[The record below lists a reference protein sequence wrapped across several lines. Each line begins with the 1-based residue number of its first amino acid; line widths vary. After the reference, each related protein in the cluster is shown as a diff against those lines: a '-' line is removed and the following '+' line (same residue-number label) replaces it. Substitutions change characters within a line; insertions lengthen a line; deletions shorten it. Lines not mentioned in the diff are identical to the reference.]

1 VVGLGRQGRQPASL
15 RKASWSGYPPYGR
28 YVDPARFWGEKLDLP
43 EIYETYSDVLGNDH
57 AHVQAAYLSR
67 KKPGEHRAVVEDLF
81 ASLCTA
87 HPALPS
93 ELATTESAM
102 RHVVYGCVTK
112 LCAQDIRFFL
122 TKPPAGSDL
131 SWRKRKVLVEQL
143 AGGWHFEWCPSD
155 ETLDRIE
162 VRMISLGPGHRL
174 FPRSLHAAA

>member
-1 VVGLGRQGRQPASL
+1 LGGSRKQSTSL

-28 YVDPARFWGEKLDLP
+28 YVDPARFWGDKLGLP
-43 EIYETYSDVLGNDH
+43 EIYETYSDVLGDDH

-67 KKPGEHRAVVEDLF
+67 KKPGEHRDFVEDLF
-81 ASLCTA
+81 DRLCSA
-87 HPALPS
+87 HPALPA

-102 RHVVYGCVTK
+102 RHLVYGCVTK

-131 SWRKRKVLVEQL
+131 SWRKRKASVEQR
-143 AGGWHFEWCPSD
+143 AGNWHFEWCPSD

-162 VRMISLGPGHRL
+162 ARIITLGPGHKL
-174 FPRSLHAAA
+174 FPRGLHAAA